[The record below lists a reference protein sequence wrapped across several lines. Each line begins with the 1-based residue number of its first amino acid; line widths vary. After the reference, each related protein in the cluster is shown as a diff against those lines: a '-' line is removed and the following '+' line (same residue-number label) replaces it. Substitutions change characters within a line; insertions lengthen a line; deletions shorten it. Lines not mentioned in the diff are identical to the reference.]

1 MEKRGSAV
9 NARSGQPDGPFAVIA
24 MQSPPSCGPIRRPF
38 TVDVMDGAVVINKP
52 AGWTSHDAV
61 NRIRRLAGTRRVGH
75 LGTLDPMA
83 TGVLPLVIN
92 GATRLAQ
99 FYTRSDKVYD
109 AVVRFGYATDTYDSE
124 GTPTSPETP
133 VILTREHLE
142 PLLDAFRGVVSLTP
156 PPISAKKIGG
166 TPAYRLV
173 RKNVAVE
180 LQPVQVTIYKLELTD
195 IQGAEARLLVH
206 CSAGTYLR
214 SIAHELGQAMG
225 CGAFLSSLVRL
236 RSGDF
241 SLEQARTFDELAE
254 LASAGRFGEAVIP
267 AAQMLPEF
275 PTEVVDNVTAG
286 FIKQG
291 RDFRVSPFRVRQGSR
306 YVKAVTQE
314 GRLLAIGEARLPN
327 LYHPMMVL

>member
-1 MEKRGSAV
+1 M
-9 NARSGQPDGPFAVIA
+9 N
-24 MQSPPSCGPIRRPF
+24 
-38 TVDVMDGAVVINKP
+38 GAVVVNKP

-61 NRIRRLAGTRRVGH
+61 NRIRRLAGTRKVGH

-99 FYTRSDKVYD
+99 FYTRNDKVYD
-109 AVVRFGYATDTYDSE
+109 AVVHFGYATDTYDSE
-124 GTPTSPETP
+124 GTPAGPETEVAMTP
-133 VILTREHLE
+133 EQLE
-142 PLLDAFRGVVSLTP
+142 PLLEPFRGAISQTP
-156 PPISAKKIGG
+156 PPVSAKKIGG
-166 TPAYRLV
+166 TPAYKLA

-180 LQPVQVTIYKLELTD
+180 LPPVQVTIYRLELKEVA
-195 IQGAEARLLVH
+195 GADARLLVH

-214 SIAHELGQAMG
+214 SIAHELGKAAG
-225 CGAFLSSLVRL
+225 CGAFLKELTRL

-241 SLEQARTFDELAE
+241 SLEQSHTLEELAQ
-254 LASAGRFGEAVIP
+254 LAAEGRFDQAVIP

-291 RDFRVSPFRVRQGSR
+291 RDFRVSPFRVRQGAR

-314 GRLLAIGEARLPN
+314 GELLAVGEARLPN
-327 LYHPMMVL
+327 LYHPILVL